1 MSEFATPNVTR
12 DHYRGF
18 LKAATFANF
27 YGGGDVATK
36 TAEVRAALA
45 DSVAEYAEA
54 DAEDVRDMWAEA
66 VKASESV
73 IGITAAAIR
82 DLWGNEHP
90 ALVGDEAAIVAHAL
104 YGDDTAAR
112 EVARETLTAAYI
124 GGPVKRIVAA
134 HSRRE
139 DAEDVRQ
146 SAVEG
151 LWRGLNAFDPA
162 KHRRPVATIQR
173 EVLAALDEVHA
184 ARFGMKVPEADRLKF
199 AKANAA
205 HPEDVEAAAEGAHAF
220 GLSAEEFWHIYRVQW
235 LADLVAPGADSL
247 DGGYGER
254 EAAMSPLL
262 PSAATPNVAHSLL
275 VEAMLNHLDGR
286 EREVIARRFGLD
298 GHPAH
303 TEDECAAALGL
314 SDRRIRQIQAAAL
327 AKLRLT
333 AGVTQGV

>member
-1 MSEFATPNVTR
+1 MSTSATPNVELEHDAR
-12 DHYRGF
+12 DI
-18 LKAATFANF
+18 
-27 YGGGDVATK
+27 
-36 TAEVRAALA
+36 
-45 DSVAEYAEA
+45 
-54 DAEDVRDMWAEA
+54 WAEA
-66 VKASESV
+66 AKDAEAIV
-73 IGITAAAIR
+73 GITAAAIR

-90 ALVGDEAAIVAHAL
+90 AIAGDESDIVAHAL
-104 YGDDTAAR
+104 YGEDTTAR
-112 EVARETLTAAYI
+112 EVAREALTAAYI

-134 HSRRE
+134 HSRRA

-205 HPEDVEAAAEGAHAF
+205 HPEDVEAAAEGAPAF
-220 GLSAEEFWHIYRVQW
+220 GLSSEEFWHIYRVQW
-235 LADLVAPGADSL
+235 VADLAAPGADTL

-254 EAAMSPLL
+254 EAVMSPLM
-262 PSAATPNVAHSLL
+262 PSADAPNVGHALL
-275 VEAMLNHLDGR
+275 VESLLANLDGR

-303 TEDECAAALGL
+303 TEDECAAALSL

-333 AGVTQGV
+333 VGVADAEA